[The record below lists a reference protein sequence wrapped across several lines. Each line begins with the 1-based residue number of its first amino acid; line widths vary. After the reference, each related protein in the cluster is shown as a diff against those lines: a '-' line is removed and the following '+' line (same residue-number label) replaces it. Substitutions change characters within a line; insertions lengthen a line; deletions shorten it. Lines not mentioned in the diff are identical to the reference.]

1 MNAAGILQIVV
12 YFAVLTAGAI
22 PLGAYM
28 ARVYSGERTW
38 LDPVLGPIERV
49 IYKVCFVKQDQEQHW
64 TVYAFSALMF
74 SVVGLL
80 VMYAIM
86 RLQALT
92 PVQFNP
98 AGQAAVAPDLAF
110 NTAVSFTTNTNWQ
123 NYGGESTMAYLT
135 QMLGMTVKNFTSAA
149 TGMAILV
156 ALVRGF
162 ARRQSKTVGNFYVD
176 AVRSIL
182 YILLPLAVVVTLA
195 LVWQGMPQSFDA
207 YTEATTLE
215 GAKQVIA
222 QGPVASQVAI
232 KHLGT
237 NGGGF
242 FNANSAHPFENP
254 TALSNL
260 IEMAGEL
267 LISAGLVF
275 AFARMIGDKRQGR
288 ALYVA
293 MSVMLVIGIGVC
305 YWAEAAGNPLVQ
317 AMGVDVASSD
327 LAPGGNMEGKEVR
340 FGIANSAI
348 FAAATTGTS
357 TGAVN
362 AMHDSFTP
370 IGGMVPMVN
379 IMLGEV
385 IFGGVG
391 CGLHGMIV
399 FVIVTVFIAGLM
411 VGRTPEYLGKKMESR
426 EVKLAVLCILIF
438 PLSILGFGAVAMV
451 LPAGLAGM
459 SAAGPHGLSEVLYA
473 YTSATGNNGSAFGG
487 LSGNTLFYN
496 TTLAAAMLIGR
507 FLIIVPTL
515 AIAGSLAA
523 KKIVPP
529 SAGTFPTHGSLF
541 IGLLIAVIVVI
552 SGLTFFPV
560 LALGPIVEHLL
571 LAAGTLF

>member
-1 MNAAGILQIVV
+1 MNAAGILQIVIF
-12 YFAVLTAGAI
+12 FAVVTAGAI

-28 ARVYSGERTW
+28 ARVYTGEKTW
-38 LDPVLGPIERV
+38 LDPVLGPIERLV
-49 IYKVCFVKQDQEQHW
+49 YKICLIKPDQEQHW
-64 TVYAFSALMF
+64 TVYAFSALVF
-74 SVVGLL
+74 SVIGLL
-80 VMYAIM
+80 LMYAVM
-86 RLQALT
+86 RLQALL
-92 PVQFNP
+92 PLNP
-98 AGQAAVAPDLAF
+98 AEMAAVAPDLAF

-149 TGMAILV
+149 TGMAVLV

-162 ARRQSKTVGNFYVD
+162 ARKQAKTVGNFYVD
-176 AVRSIL
+176 SIRSIL
-182 YILLPLAVVVTLA
+182 YVLLPLAVVVTLA
-195 LVWQGMPQSFDA
+195 LVWQGMPQNLDA
-207 YTEATTLE
+207 YAEATTLE
-215 GAKQVIA
+215 GARQVIA

-254 TALSNL
+254 TALTNL
-260 IEMAGEL
+260 IEMAGQL

-275 AFARMIGDKRQGR
+275 AFGRMIGDRKQAR
-288 ALYVA
+288 ALYIA
-293 MSVMLVIGIGVC
+293 MALMLATGIGFA
-305 YWAEAAGNPLVQ
+305 YWAEAGGNPRVQ
-317 AMGVDVASSD
+317 AMGVDIASTD
-327 LAPGGNMEGKEVR
+327 TAPGGNMEGKEVR
-340 FGIANSAI
+340 FGIANSAM
-348 FAAATTGTS
+348 FAAVTTGTS

-362 AMHDSFTP
+362 SMHDSFMP
-370 IGGMVPMVN
+370 LGGMVPMVN
-379 IMLGEV
+379 MMLGEV

-391 CGLHGMIV
+391 AGLHGMIV
-399 FVIVTVFIAGLM
+399 FVIVAVFIAGLM
-411 VGRTPEYLGKKMESR
+411 VGRTPEYLGKKMEAR

-438 PLSILGFGAVAMV
+438 PLSILGFGALAMV
-451 LPAGLAGM
+451 LPVGLA
-459 SAAGPHGLSEVLYA
+459 SIAAPGPHGLSEVLYA

-523 KKIVPP
+523 KRIVPP

-552 SGLTFFPV
+552 GGLTFFPV
-560 LALGPIVEHLL
+560 LALGPIVEHFALT
-571 LAAGTLF
+571 AGTLF

>member
-28 ARVYSGERTW
+28 ARVYSGEKTW
-38 LDPVLGPIERV
+38 LDPVLGPIERA
-49 IYKVCFVKQDQEQHW
+49 IYKVCFIKADQEQHW
-64 TVYAFSALMF
+64 TVYAFSCLMF

-86 RLQALT
+86 RFQAIL
-92 PVQFNP
+92 PLNP

-110 NTAVSFTTNTNWQ
+110 NTAVSFATNTNWQ

-149 TGMAILV
+149 TGMAVLV

-162 ARRQSKTVGNFYVD
+162 ARRQAKTVGNFYVD

-195 LVWQGMPQSFDA
+195 LVWQGMPQSLDA

-215 GAKQVIA
+215 GVKQVIA

-293 MSVMLVIGIGVC
+293 MAVMLAIGIGVC
-305 YWAEAAGNPLVQ
+305 YWAEAAGNPQVQ

-327 LAPGGNMEGKEVR
+327 QASGGNMEGKEVR

-362 AMHDSFTP
+362 SMHDSFTP
-370 IGGMVPMVN
+370 IGGMVPLVN

-411 VGRTPEYLGKKMESR
+411 VGRTPEYLGKKMEAK

-438 PLSILGFGAVAMV
+438 PLSILGFGAAAMV
-451 LPAGLAGM
+451 LPVGLAGM
-459 SAAGPHGLSEVLYA
+459 SAAGPHGLTEVLYA

-541 IGLLIAVIVVI
+541 IGMLIAVIVVI
-552 SGLTFFPV
+552 GGLTFFPV
-560 LALGPIVEHLL
+560 LALGPIVEHLML
-571 LAAGTLF
+571 GAGTLF

>member
-1 MNAAGILQIVV
+1 MNAAGILQIVIF
-12 YFAVLTAGAI
+12 FAVVTAGAI
-22 PLGAYM
+22 PLGTYM
-28 ARVYSGERTW
+28 ARVYSGEKTW
-38 LDPVLGPIERV
+38 LDPVFKPIEHL
-49 IYKVCFVKQDQEQHW
+49 IYKICLIKPDQEQHW
-64 TVYAFSALMF
+64 TVYAFSCLVF
-74 SVVGLL
+74 SVIGLL
-80 VMYAIM
+80 LMYAVM
-86 RLQALT
+86 RLQALL
-92 PVQFNP
+92 PLNP
-98 AGQAAVAPDLAF
+98 AEMSAVAPDLAF

-135 QMLGMTVKNFTSAA
+135 QMLGMTVKNFVSAA
-149 TGMAILV
+149 TGMAVLV

-162 ARRQSKTVGNFYVD
+162 ARRQAKTVGNFYVD
-176 AVRSIL
+176 SVRSVL
-182 YILLPLAVVVTLA
+182 YVLLPLSIVVTLA
-195 LVWQGMPQSFDA
+195 LVWQGMPQNLDA
-207 YTEATTLE
+207 YVEATTLE

-254 TALSNL
+254 TALTNL
-260 IEMAGEL
+260 IEMAGQL

-275 AFARMIGDKRQGR
+275 AFGRMIGDKRQAR
-288 ALYVA
+288 ALYIA
-293 MSVMLVIGIGVC
+293 MAAMLAVGIGFA
-305 YWAEAAGNPLVQ
+305 YWAEAGGNPQVQ
-317 AMGVDVASSD
+317 AMGVDIASTD
-327 LAPGGNMEGKEVR
+327 TAPGGNMEGKEVR

-348 FAAATTGTS
+348 FAASTTGTS
-357 TGAVN
+357 CGAVN
-362 AMHDSFTP
+362 SMHDSFTP
-370 IGGMVPMVN
+370 IGGMVPLVN

-391 CGLHGMIV
+391 AGLHGMIV
-399 FVIVTVFIAGLM
+399 FVIVAVFIAGLM
-411 VGRTPEYLGKKMESR
+411 VGRTPEYLGKKMEAK

-438 PLSILGFGAVAMV
+438 PLSILGFGALAMV
-451 LPAGLAGM
+451 LPVGL
-459 SAAGPHGLSEVLYA
+459 SSIAAPGPHGLSEVLYA
-473 YTSATGNNGSAFGG
+473 FTSATGNNGSAFGG

-552 SGLTFFPV
+552 GGLTFFPV
-560 LALGPIVEHLL
+560 LALGPIVEHFS

>member
-38 LDPVLGPIERV
+38 LDPVLKPVERV
-49 IYKVCFVKQDQEQHW
+49 IYKLCCVKADQEQHW
-64 TVYAFSALMF
+64 TVYAFSCLMF
-74 SVVGLL
+74 SLVGLL

-86 RLQALT
+86 RFQAAL
-92 PVQFNP
+92 PLNP

-110 NTAVSFTTNTNWQ
+110 NTAVSFATNTNWQ

-149 TGMAILV
+149 TGMAVLV

-162 ARRQSKTVGNFYVD
+162 ARRQVKTVGNFYVD
-176 AVRSIL
+176 SVRSIL
-182 YILLPLAVVVTLA
+182 YILLPLAIIGCLA

-222 QGPVASQVAI
+222 QGPVASQVII

-275 AFARMIGDKRQGR
+275 AFGRMIGDKRQAR

-293 MSVMLVIGIGVC
+293 MATMLVIGIGVC

-317 AMGVDVASSD
+317 AMGVDVSATD
-327 LAPGGNMEGKEVR
+327 FAPGGNMEGKEVR

-370 IGGMVPMVN
+370 IGGMVPLVN

-411 VGRTPEYLGKKMESR
+411 VGRTPEYLGKKMEAR

-451 LPAGLAGM
+451 LPVGLAGM
-459 SAAGPHGLSEVLYA
+459 SAAGPHGLTEVLYA

-529 SAGTFPTHGSLF
+529 SAGTFPTHGGLF

-552 SGLTFFPV
+552 GGLTFFPV
-560 LALGPIVEHLL
+560 LALGPIVEHLML
-571 LAAGTLF
+571 GAGILF

>member
-1 MNAAGILQIVV
+1 MAVNAAGILQIVL
-12 YFAVLTAGAI
+12 YFAVLTALAI

-28 ARVYSGERTW
+28 ARVYSGERTP
-38 LDPVLGPIERV
+38 LDPILGPMERA
-49 IYKVCFVKQDQEQHW
+49 IYKLCRIKPDQEQHW
-64 TVYAFSALMF
+64 TAYAFACLMF
-74 SVVGLL
+74 SIVGLL
-80 VMYAIM
+80 VMYAVM
-86 RLQALT
+86 RLQAIL
-92 PVQFNP
+92 PLNP

-149 TGMAILV
+149 TGMAVLV

-162 ARRQSKTVGNFYVD
+162 ARKQAKTVGNFYVD

-182 YILLPLAVVVTLA
+182 YILLPLAMVVGLA
-195 LVWQGMPQSFDA
+195 LVWQGMPQSLDA
-207 YTEATTLE
+207 YAEATTLE

-275 AFARMIGDKRQGR
+275 AFGRMIGDQRQGR

-293 MSVMLVIGIGVC
+293 MALMLVIGIGVC
-305 YWAEAAGNPLVQ
+305 YWAEAAGNPLVR
-317 AMGVDVASSD
+317 AMGVDVASTD

-348 FAAATTGTS
+348 FATATTGTS

-370 IGGMVPMVN
+370 IGGMVPLVN

-399 FVIVTVFIAGLM
+399 FVIVAVFIAGLM
-411 VGRTPEYLGKKMESR
+411 VGRTPEYLGKKMEAR

-459 SAAGPHGLSEVLYA
+459 SASGPHGLTEVLYA
-473 YTSATGNNGSAFGG
+473 YSSASGNNGSAFGG

-541 IGLLIAVIVVI
+541 IGLLIAVIVI
-552 SGLTFFPV
+552 IGGLTFFPV
-560 LALGPIVEHLL
+560 LALGPIVEHLML
-571 LAAGTLF
+571 GAGTVF